1 MKQFFLDG
9 APVPFEDGDTLMDA
23 ATRAGHH
30 APPVLAPATGAKRR
44 LPPVHG
50 QVDGRMAAACTTRA
64 SEGLEVH
71 NHTPELTALRR
82 QLTQMLFVEGNH
94 YCPGC
99 EKSGNCELQSTAY
112 ALGMAD
118 MRHDL
123 LMPQRPVDASHP
135 DLWLDHNRCIL
146 CKLCLRA
153 SRELDGKDV
162 FAIGGYGAHTQLL
175 VNAPDGRLGA
185 SALQADDHAAHICP
199 VGALLPKRR
208 GFAIPI
214 GQRHCD
220 TTPPPPL
227 PQDADHGPT

>member
-9 APVPFEDGDTLMDA
+9 APVPFEDGDTLMAA
-23 ATRAGHH
+23 ATRAGHQVPH
-30 APPVLAPATGAKRR
+30 LCWHPQLAPSGACR
-44 LPPVHG
+44 LCTV
-50 QVDGRMAAACTTRA
+50 QVDGRMTAACTTRA

-123 LMPQRPVDASHP
+123 LMPRRPVYASHP
-135 DLWLDHNRCIL
+135 DL
-146 CKLCLRA
+146 
-153 SRELDGKDV
+153 
-162 FAIGGYGAHTQLL
+162 
-175 VNAPDGRLGA
+175 
-185 SALQADDHAAHICP
+185 
-199 VGALLPKRR
+199 
-208 GFAIPI
+208 
-214 GQRHCD
+214 
-220 TTPPPPL
+220 
-227 PQDADHGPT
+227 